1 MAIVSLLT
9 TLALLPIGYPLTGA
23 TKFMSVLTQFVAADP
38 GMLSA
43 SMNHGTGASKWGIW
57 RKDPGPRG
65 VRFSKHNPTALN
77 NLMSAKTAPAGW
89 KFDADEW
96 WLEEHGLV
104 MEKPDF
110 PLPSGSYKLDWLNGA
125 SRRGDSIV
133 LTIDGDSWKL
143 DGDHTLHDVTHLP
156 CRSAAYTGCSPKSI
170 DMNNFPV
177 TPGACMPEVTGCRKT
192 DYAVLFVN
200 AIEDPG
206 ANFSPKSRAA
216 LKNAIGSC
224 V

>member
-1 MAIVSLLT
+1 MRILCVMHECIHVSAHVPRKQNAWLL
-9 TLALLPIGYPLTGA
+9 IG
-23 TKFMSVLTQFVAADP
+23 FVD
-38 GMLSA
+38 
-43 SMNHGTGASKWGIW
+43 N
-57 RKDPGPRG
+57 R
-65 VRFSKHNPTALN
+65 
-77 NLMSAKTAPAGW
+77 
-89 KFDADEW
+89 
-96 WLEEHGLV
+96 
-104 MEKPDF
+104 
-110 PLPSGSYKLDWLNGA
+110 LNGA

-133 LTIDGDSWKL
+133 LTIDGDNWKL
-143 DGDHTLHDVTHLP
+143 DGDHTLHEVTHLP